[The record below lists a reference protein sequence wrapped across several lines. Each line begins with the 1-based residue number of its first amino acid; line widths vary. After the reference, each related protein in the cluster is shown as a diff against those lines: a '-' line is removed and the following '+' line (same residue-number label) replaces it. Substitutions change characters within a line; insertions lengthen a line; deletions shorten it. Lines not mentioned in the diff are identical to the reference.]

1 MLSLSEPIL
10 IPSLCIIYLSL
21 PSPVVTDDISHALSK
36 LTEPTAV
43 PIPKLSVS
51 NMVHSARKRIRRHRR
66 VDESPLS
73 NDVLNSILLVR
84 GATHRHT
91 HSETQYKQCI
101 SSDGYA
107 RPCVWPAQ
115 MSTAAL

>member
-1 MLSLSEPIL
+1 MLRNDFYLFIYFSLTSEN
-10 IPSLCIIYLSL
+10 S
-21 PSPVVTDDISHALSK
+21 DISQALSK

-66 VDESPLS
+66 NDQSPLN

-84 GATHRHT
+84 HT
-91 HSETQYKQCI
+91 HTHKTVLIDLCI
-101 SSDGYA
+101 QEY
-107 RPCVWPAQ
+107 
-115 MSTAAL
+115 